1 MLKGG
6 DHPEAVADGLQDA
19 LKLNWRENSTKIC
32 VLIADGRFYIL
43 DRRIWIWF
51 CKVK

>member
-43 DRRIWIWF
+43 DRRI
-51 CKVK
+51 